1 MYFPTHLSSSFLRS
15 SPPDPSLSFSS
26 THPPFLFLSS
36 ILVFYPPSYS
46 FLLFCLLLSSPLFS
60 SLLPTLLL
68 SPFLCP
74 SHFSLISFLLSSTL
88 FPLLFFYP
96 GANILTRS
104 MITFGQGLNRAHPN
118 LINIVNTLEK
128 GDDLKGFTR
137 EVKLH

>member
-1 MYFPTHLSSSFLRS
+1 MYFPTLCPPLFFALLLLTHLLVFLLLTLLFYS
-15 SPPDPSLSFSS
+15 CL
-26 THPPFLFLSS
+26 LFLSS
-36 ILVFYPPSYS
+36 TLPPIRFFS
-46 FLLFCLLLSSPLFS
+46 FVSSSPLFS